1 MTDMGANQPSR
12 ARVSYV
18 RFPPFADIQIKT
30 LPIVDPGSQ
39 ILVSAASV
47 WEVAI
52 KRRLGKL
59 AFAGSPSAAI
69 SANGFFALPILP
81 IDAEGAGSLSWDH
94 SDPFDRMLVAQAKRA
109 GLTLVT
115 ADSLI
120 RAHDGLA
127 VFWAG

>member
-1 MTDMGANQPSR
+1 M
-12 ARVSYV
+12 SYV
-18 RFPPFADIQIKT
+18 RSPPFADIQIKT

-39 ILVSAASV
+39 IFVSAAPV
-47 WEVAI
+47 WEVAV
-52 KRRLGKL
+52 KRLLGEL
-59 AFAGSPSAAI
+59 AFQGSPSAAI

-81 IDAEGAGSLSWDH
+81 IDAEGADSLSWAH

-120 RAHDGLA
+120 RAHDNMAML
-127 VFWAG
+127 WAGQGAAS